1 MRKFIESIIATGNYK
16 LPDMEQRIKK
26 LFVTGD
32 ITEQDMAELLALAA
46 EKVDDSKNLDLVAMI
61 ADLEARVSALESKG
75 IKVWVAGM
83 VVAKGQTVLFDCDGD
98 GVLDYVRY
106 DGGRATTSLSPAKIE
121 GWVKTDANGNA
132 THTLSRDENGKIILT
147 PIATEEPS
155 AE

>member
-1 MRKFIESIIATGNYK
+1 MKDFIKKIIEVGNYK
-16 LPDMEQRIKK
+16 LSDMEARIKK

-46 EKVDDSKNLDLVAMI
+46 ERVDDSKNLDLVAMI

-75 IKVWVAGM
+75 IKVWVSGM
-83 VVAKGQTVLFDCDGD
+83 VVAKGQTVLYDCDGD

-106 DGGRATTSLSPAKIE
+106 DGGRATTSLSPAKIN

-147 PIATEEPS
+147 PIVTEEPS

>member
-1 MRKFIESIIATGNYK
+1 MRKFIESIIAQGQYR
-16 LPDMEQRIKK
+16 LADMEARIKK

-32 ITEQDMAELLALAA
+32 ITEDDMAELLALAA

-61 ADLEARVSALESKG
+61 ADLEQRVSALESKG

-83 VVAKGQTVLFDCDGD
+83 VVAKGQTVLYDLGS
-98 GVLDYVRY
+98 GVLDYCRY
-106 DGGRATTSLSPAKIE
+106 DGGRATTSLAPAKIN

-147 PIATEEPS
+147 PIVPEEPS